1 MGSPA
6 VLSGILGSPAVLSGI
21 FVLIIQGFRLE
32 LDLQNIEAL
41 LIFT

>member
-1 MGSPA
+1 MGSPAVLSGILGSPA

-32 LDLQNIEAL
+32 G
-41 LIFT
+41 